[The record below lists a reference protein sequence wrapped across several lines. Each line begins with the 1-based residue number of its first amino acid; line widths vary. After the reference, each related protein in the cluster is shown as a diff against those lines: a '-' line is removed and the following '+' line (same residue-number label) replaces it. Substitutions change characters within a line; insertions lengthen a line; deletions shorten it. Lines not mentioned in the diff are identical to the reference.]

1 MYMANQEQQRDF
13 YLVTVAETQRL
24 SPNIQ
29 RIVLQGDTIAH
40 FGEQSIGGYFKLIF
54 TPQGDPDLSRLM
66 PNERPILRTYTIR
79 EFNPQTNQMTV
90 DFVRHITEDLSCGFA
105 ARWAENAKVGDEIFI
120 AGPGKSQGPNWA
132 ADWVCLAADMTA
144 LPALATTL
152 ASLDSQAQGYAV
164 IEITH
169 PDDQQ
174 SLIAPPGVNI
184 IWAHTEQ
191 GETLAQTVKA
201 QPWLAGRCTV
211 WCACEFESMRELR
224 QYFRNDKQV
233 DRDHIYISSYWK
245 NGVTED
251 GHKVI
256 KREDAEAN
264 S

>member
-1 MYMANQEQQRDF
+1 MATQEKQRDF
-13 YLVTVAETQRL
+13 YRVTVTDTKRL

-29 RIVLQGDTIAH
+29 RITLQGDTIAH
-40 FGEQSIGGYFKLIF
+40 FGEQSVGGYFKLVF
-54 TPQGDPDLSRLM
+54 TPQGDPDLSRLT
-66 PNERPILRTYTIR
+66 PTERPILRTYTIR
-79 EFNPQTNQMTV
+79 EFNPHSNQMTV
-90 DFVRHITEDLSCGFA
+90 DFVRHITDDPSCGFA
-105 ARWAENAKVGDEIFI
+105 ARWAEQVQVGEQISI

-132 ADWVCLAADMTA
+132 ADWVYLAADMTA

-152 ASLDSQAQGYAV
+152 TSLDPKTQGYAV
-164 IEITH
+164 IEISH

-174 SLIAPPGVNI
+174 PLVAPPGVKI
-184 IWAHTEQ
+184 IWAHTDQ
-191 GETLAQTVKA
+191 GETLTQTVKT
-201 QPWLAGRCTV
+201 QPWLAGLCTV

-233 DRDHIYISSYWK
+233 ERDHIYISSYWK

-251 GHKVI
+251 GHKVL

>member
-1 MYMANQEQQRDF
+1 MATQEKQRD
-13 YLVTVAETQRL
+13 YYRVTVTDTKRL

-29 RIVLQGDTIAH
+29 RITLQGDTIAH
-40 FGEQSIGGYFKLIF
+40 FGEQSVGGYFKLVF
-54 TPQGDPDLSRLM
+54 TPQGDPDLSRLT
-66 PNERPILRTYTIR
+66 PTERPILRTYTIR
-79 EFNPQTNQMTV
+79 EFNPHSNQMTV
-90 DFVRHITEDLSCGFA
+90 DFVRHITDDPSCGFA
-105 ARWAENAKVGDEIFI
+105 ARWAEQVQVGEQISI

-132 ADWVCLAADMTA
+132 ADWVYLAADMTA

-152 ASLDSQAQGYAV
+152 ESLDPKTQGYAV
-164 IEITH
+164 IEISH

-174 SLIAPPGVNI
+174 PLVAPPGVKI
-184 IWAHTEQ
+184 IWAHTDQ
-191 GETLAQTVKA
+191 GETLTQTVKA
-201 QPWLAGRCTV
+201 QPWLAGLCTV

-233 DRDHIYISSYWK
+233 ERDHIYISSYWK

-251 GHKVI
+251 GHKVL